1 LKIGNV
7 TLTMPLLGVVG
18 GLSSVDYDLI
28 VYLYAKFDDS
38 SVNSSRDIIGVPKIE
53 VCHVTLATLF

>member
-1 LKIGNV
+1 
-7 TLTMPLLGVVG
+7 MPLLGVVG

-53 VCHVTLATLF
+53 VCHVTLATLFKGD